1 MGAQIKF
8 GWICLLLR
16 ASSARNLMADQVHN
30 SARVIGLLGPLKY
43 YACLTKGGDD
53 GSYQEAHIRPEGRTD
68 AQAPRGGTKSS
79 SNPQATGDGSQGR
92 SYTEEE

>member
-1 MGAQIKF
+1 MLKVWMVLPSPSRVVGEESN
-8 GWICLLLR
+8 GGP
-16 ASSARNLMADQVHN
+16 VHN

-43 YACLTKGGDD
+43 YACFTKGGDD
-53 GSYQEAHIRPEGRTD
+53 GSDQEAHIRPEGRTD
-68 AQAPRGGTKSS
+68 AQAPRGGTQSS